1 MLQEDAVVSEQLH
14 WLKDELVVEAEVEQ
28 DEKMHERRLKD
39 GRDALDEE

>member
-1 MLQEDAVVSEQLH
+1 MLPEDAVESEQLH
-14 WLKDELVVEAEVEQ
+14 WLKDELVVEVEQ